1 MKKISGVLLILL
13 TAAFALPLAA
23 LIYLSF
29 RSGDGFGLEQYRRAL
44 SDAEFLR
51 RLSCSCRIT
60 LLSLAFHLPVALICG
75 LLLARGRFR
84 GRTGLSMLFVLA
96 LLLPFQV
103 IMLPVYKMSL
113 ASGLYDSYWSVVLL
127 AAFAPLGTLISVVL
141 IRGVPESQWEAASLE
156 TNSLFE
162 TMRLVILPQILP
174 GLAVLGLLVFA
185 DTWNMVEQPLVS
197 FAHSGK
203 AAPIPGLQRHSENQ
217 HGLSLRRFR
226 AVRAAHCGGVFSAVW
241 LQRPAKNPLMKNS
254 PKLLCELRGVFQPM
268 VFFNSSV
275 QARLTG
281 LVVGKCTSSARLTY
295 SRALSSLPRSWAMA
309 AMPASA
315 GE

>member
-29 RSGDGFGLEQYRRAL
+29 RSGDGFSLEQYRRAL

-60 LLSLAFHLPVALICG
+60 LLSLAFHLPIALICG

-113 ASGLYDSYWSVVLL
+113 ATGLYDSYWSVVLL

-141 IRGVPESQWEAASLE
+141 IRGVPERSVGGCVAG
-156 TNSLFE
+156 
-162 TMRLVILPQILP
+162 R
-174 GLAVLGLLVFA
+174 
-185 DTWNMVEQPLVS
+185 
-197 FAHSGK
+197 
-203 AAPIPGLQRHSENQ
+203 PIPFLKPG
-217 HGLSLRRFR
+217 
-226 AVRAAHCGGVFSAVW
+226 CW
-241 LQRPAKNPLMKNS
+241 
-254 PKLLCELRGVFQPM
+254 
-268 VFFNSSV
+268 
-275 QARLTG
+275 
-281 LVVGKCTSSARLTY
+281 
-295 SRALSSLPRSWAMA
+295 
-309 AMPASA
+309 
-315 GE
+315 

>member
-60 LLSLAFHLPVALICG
+60 LLSLTFHLPVALICG

-103 IMLPVYKMSL
+103 IMLPVHKMSL

-185 DTWNMVEQPLVS
+185 DTWNMVEQPLILLPTPE
-197 FAHSGK
+197 K
-203 AAPIPGLQRHSENQ
+203 RP
-217 HGLSLRRFR
+217 LSLAFNDILKTNTDYLYAGSALYALPIV
-226 AVRAAHCGGVFSAVW
+226 AVYFLLFGFSA
-241 LQRPAKNPLMKNS
+241 RRKI
-254 PKLLCELRGVFQPM
+254 R
-268 VFFNSSV
+268 
-275 QARLTG
+275 
-281 LVVGKCTSSARLTY
+281 
-295 SRALSSLPRSWAMA
+295 
-309 AMPASA
+309 
-315 GE
+315 

>member
-1 MKKISGVLLILL
+1 MKKLSGGMLILL
-13 TAAFALPLAA
+13 TVAFALPLAA
-23 LIYLSF
+23 LVYLSL
-29 RSGDGFGLEQYRRAL
+29 RWGNGLSLEQYRRAL
-44 SDAEFLR
+44 SDAAFLR

-84 GRTGLSMLFVLA
+84 GRRGLQMLFVLA

-113 ASGLYDSYWSVVLL
+113 AANLYDSFWSVVLL

-141 IRGVPESQWEAASLE
+141 IRGVPESQWEAAALE

-185 DTWNMVEQPLVS
+185 DAWNMVEQPLILLPTPEKRPLS
-197 FAHSGK
+197 LAFNDILKTDTDYLYAGS
-203 AAPIPGLQRHSENQ
+203 ALYALPIVAVYFLLF
-217 HGLSLRRFR
+217 GLSAR
-226 AVRAAHCGGVFSAVW
+226 
-241 LQRPAKNPLMKNS
+241 QRK
-254 PKLLCELRGVFQPM
+254 R
-268 VFFNSSV
+268 
-275 QARLTG
+275 
-281 LVVGKCTSSARLTY
+281 
-295 SRALSSLPRSWAMA
+295 
-309 AMPASA
+309 
-315 GE
+315 